1 MNKTT
6 KIYKDD
12 IYIVLQDENRDDA
25 RVIYLQEPRTDI
37 KVGDYLI
44 VQEKMISNTNARD
57 NLGWFEYVVLEKESA
72 SAYVVKE
79 TNIYEE

>member
-6 KIYKDD
+6 KIYRDD
-12 IYIVLQDENRDDA
+12 IYITLQDENIDDA
-25 RVIYLQEPRTDI
+25 RVIYLQEPRNDI

-44 VQEKMISNTNARD
+44 VQEMMISNTD
-57 NLGWFEYVVLEKESA
+57 VGGNLGWFEYVVLVKENA
-72 SAYVVKE
+72 SSYVVKE

>member
-1 MNKTT
+1 MPKPT
-6 KIYKDD
+6 KIYRDD
-12 IYIVLQDENRDDA
+12 IYITLQDENIDDA
-25 RVIYLQEPRTDI
+25 RVIYLQEPRNDI

-44 VQEKMISNTNARD
+44 VQEKMISNND
-57 NLGWFEYVVLEKESA
+57 IGGNLGWFEYVVLEKENA

>member
-6 KIYKDD
+6 KIYRDD
-12 IYIVLQDENRDDA
+12 IYITLQDENIDDA

>member
-1 MNKTT
+1 MNKTK
-6 KIYKDD
+6 KIYRDD
-12 IYIVLQDENRDDA
+12 IYITLQDENIDDA

-44 VQEKMISNTNARD
+44 VQEMMISNTNVGG
-57 NLGWFEYVVLEKESA
+57 NLGWFEYVVIEKESA

>member
-6 KIYKDD
+6 KIYRDD
-12 IYIVLQDENRDDA
+12 IYITLQDENIDDA

-44 VQEKMISNTNARD
+44 VQEMMISNTNVGG
-57 NLGWFEYVVLEKESA
+57 NLGWFEYVVLVKENA

>member
-1 MNKTT
+1 MNKTK
-6 KIYKDD
+6 KIYRDD
-12 IYIVLQDENRDDA
+12 IYITLQDENIDDA
-25 RVIYLQEPRTDI
+25 RVIYLQEPRNDI

-44 VQEKMISNTNARD
+44 VQEKMISNND
-57 NLGWFEYVVLEKESA
+57 IGGNLGWFEYVVIEKESA

>member
-1 MNKTT
+1 MNKPI

-12 IYIVLQDENRDDA
+12 IYITLQDENRDNA

-44 VQEKMISNTNARD
+44 VQEMMISNTNVGG
-57 NLGWFEYVVLEKESA
+57 NFGWFEYVVLEKENA

-79 TNIYEE
+79 ITIYEE

>member
-6 KIYKDD
+6 KIYRDD
-12 IYIVLQDENRDDA
+12 IYITLQDENIDDA

-37 KVGDYLI
+37 QVGDYLI
-44 VQEKMISNTNARD
+44 IQEMMISNTNTRD
-57 NLGWFEYVVLEKESA
+57 NFGWFEYVVLEKESA
-72 SAYVVKE
+72 IAYVVKE